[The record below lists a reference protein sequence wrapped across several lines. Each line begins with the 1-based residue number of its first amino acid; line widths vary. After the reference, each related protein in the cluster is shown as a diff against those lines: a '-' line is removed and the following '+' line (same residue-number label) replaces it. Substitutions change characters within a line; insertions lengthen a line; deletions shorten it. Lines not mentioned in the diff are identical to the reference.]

1 MSSEVEIHHCCHG
14 FCLGVKNNNYK
25 KRDYDMEDAFY
36 WWIYTRPYLV
46 WSSATEDLFF
56 PFEFIPIRFTP
67 ISRRFIKKVKP
78 IQQTPSSTSQALK
91 SVNFKTVQ
99 TMTSKPSEFYQ
110 NLSWNILKS
119 W

>member
-1 MSSEVEIHHCCHG
+1 
-14 FCLGVKNNNYK
+14 
-25 KRDYDMEDAFY
+25 MEDAFY

-56 PFEFIPIRFTP
+56 PFEFIAIRFTP

-110 NLSWNILKS
+110 NLYWNILKS